1 MGTKMLVFGDKEL
14 FLYDSEKEIW
24 EELEGLGE
32 CVSGLGAA
40 VRVGE
45 NMFILGVWKG
55 TIAYVNRAGEYQST
69 LLPAARCRHGPV

>member
-32 CVSGLGAA
+32 CVSGFGA

-45 NMFILGVWKG
+45 NMFILGVWKDS
-55 TIAYVNRAGEYQST
+55 IAYVIHAGEYQST
-69 LLPAARCRHGPV
+69 LLPAAKCRHGPV